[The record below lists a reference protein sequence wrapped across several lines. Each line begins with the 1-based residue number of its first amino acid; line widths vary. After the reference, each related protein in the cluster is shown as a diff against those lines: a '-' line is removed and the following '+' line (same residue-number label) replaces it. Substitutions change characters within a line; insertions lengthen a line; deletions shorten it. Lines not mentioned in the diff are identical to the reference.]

1 MAYVL
6 CEDMLGTQWV
16 WMEQSELE
24 PKDLALR
31 PDSAIYCVTMS
42 KLLGLSGLSHALS
55 LSLFFFLFRLYN
67 ER

>member
-42 KLLGLSGLSHALS
+42 KLLDLSVWSVTQLP
-55 LSLFFFLFRLYN
+55 FQIN
-67 ER
+67 